1 MSKEEANEALLS
13 AAEEGD
19 VEALKA
25 ALAAG
30 ADVNVTADNFGC
42 TTALMLAAENGYA
55 ECVKILIDAG
65 ADVNAECE
73 FGDTALSLATLHDQD
88 ACVEILKAAGAEGDC
103 EIQQEDED
111 DDDDFDDEDS
121 EEEITVWEGNIRK
134 MWEYKMYFP
143 ANLSKLL
150 QVGENDRL
158 MYVIVCADETSNEWS
173 QEDEYIV
180 IFLKRD
186 GEDWIDVCW
195 PRVPHDDADPHFPA
209 DWNWQEILDQVWEE
223 KTVIYITKLN
233 EDYEQVEAAW
243 EVEE

>member
-30 ADVNVTADNFGC
+30 ADVNATADNFGC

-88 ACVEILKAAGAEGDC
+88 SCVEILKAAGAEGDC

-121 EEEITVWEGNIRK
+121 EEEITIWEGNIFK
-134 MWEYKMYFP
+134 MWKHDMYIP
-143 ANLSKLL
+143 GDMPELL
-150 QVGENDRL
+150 NVGENDCL
-158 MYVIVCADETSNEWS
+158 MFVRTIAQEISKWS
-173 QEDEYIV
+173 KCEYEYID
-180 IFLKRD
+180 IWLKREG
-186 GEDWIDVCW
+186 GEWANICCPKVNGGES
-195 PRVPHDDADPHFPA
+195 PEYPE
-209 DWNWQEILDQVWEE
+209 DWNWQEILDKVWDK
-223 KTVIYITKLN
+223 KTVTYTTKLN
-233 EDYEQVEAAW
+233 EDCEQVEATW